1 MTASAQPSA
10 RGGFTLLEVLIA
22 LGLCAIVS
30 GLWVAGAAGMMRGA
44 AREEP
49 EDVLLDRLQ
58 VLRRLAVERGAPVE
72 VALLDDG
79 DRLAWGEGPGDG
91 LILPNTEE
99 RRARLTGPATE
110 GLVLLGGVAQAAPLP
125 RVRLYPDGTMDRAR
139 VEILRGGRTTF
150 LELDP
155 LTCAPL
161 PARPGR

>member
-1 MTASAQPSA
+1 MTATTQRPV

-49 EDVLLDRLQ
+49 EDLLLDQ
-58 VLRRLAVERGAPVE
+58 VQRLRRMAVERGAPVE
-72 VALLDDG
+72 LRLLDEG
-79 DRLAWGEGPGDG
+79 DRLAWGDAPDAT
-91 LILPNTEE
+91 LVLPNTEE
-99 RRARLTGPATE
+99 RRARLVGPETE
-110 GLVLLGGVAQAAPLP
+110 GLVLLGGVAQAAPLA
-125 RVRLYPDGTMDRAR
+125 RLVFHPDGTMDRAR
-139 VEILRGGRTTF
+139 LETLRNGRVAF

-161 PARPGR
+161 PAAPSR

>member
-1 MTASAQPSA
+1 MTPTAQPSA

-58 VLRRLAVERGAPVE
+58 VLRRLAVERGTPVE
-72 VALLDDG
+72 VAVLDDG
-79 DRLAWGEGPGDG
+79 DRLAWGEGPQDG
-91 LILPNTEE
+91 VALPNTEE
-99 RRARLTGPATE
+99 RRARLVGPATE
-110 GLVLLGGVAQAAPLP
+110 GLVLLGGVAQAAPLT
-125 RVRLYPDGTMDRAR
+125 RVLLHPDGTMDRAR
-139 VEILRGGRTTF
+139 VEVLRGGRATF

-161 PARPGR
+161 PAANAR

>member
-1 MTASAQPSA
+1 MTADAQPSA

-49 EDVLLDRLQ
+49 EDILLDRLQ
-58 VLRRLAVERGAPVE
+58 ALRRLAVERGTPVE
-72 VALLDDG
+72 LVLLDEG
-79 DRLAWGEGPGDG
+79 DVLAWGPEAADT
-91 LILPNTEE
+91 LRLPNTEE
-99 RRARLTGPATE
+99 RRARLVGPETE
-110 GLVLLGGVAQAAPLP
+110 GLVLLGGIAQAAPLT
-125 RVRLYPDGTMDRAR
+125 RLLLHPDGTVDRAR
-139 VEILRGGRTTF
+139 VEIRRNGRTSF

-161 PARPGR
+161 PARTDR

>member
-1 MTASAQPSA
+1 MTATAQPSA

-49 EDVLLDRLQ
+49 EDVLLDKLQ
-58 VLRRLAVERGAPVE
+58 ALRRLAVERGTPVE
-72 VALLDDG
+72 LVLLDEG
-79 DRLAWGEGPGDG
+79 GFLAWGDG
-91 LILPNTEE
+91 AGESLTLPNTEE
-99 RRARLTGPATE
+99 RRARLVGPETE
-110 GLVLLGGVAQAAPLP
+110 GLILLGGVAQAAPLS
-125 RVRLYPDGTMDRAR
+125 RLLLYPDGTVDRAR
-139 VEILRGGRTTF
+139 VEILRNGRTTF